1 MGYSK
6 TSLHA
11 ILPSAMDLR
20 LLGEYVIPIGALV
33 LLLGLE
39 IWEGIVMV
47 AELIKRLIKRALE
60 EG

>member
-1 MGYSK
+1 
-6 TSLHA
+6 
-11 ILPSAMDLR
+11 MDLR

-39 IWEGIVMV
+39 IWEGIVIV